1 MIYYSV
7 ILLHCIAG
15 YISLYFLFNYNHV
28 VNKNQAREENLP
40 AYLGLIIA
48 VIAVSWASIFV
59 RWCGDTPAL
68 VISFYRMF
76 WSTVILLLY
85 QLLRNPTALRF
96 QNLSCRSRQLIFL
109 AGILLALHFATWI
122 ASIQMTKIAHSLVLM
137 STHPVFALLLSP
149 LFLRERGSWYAVVA
163 AILTLF
169 GIITIAG
176 QDVLSFDGKF
186 LGDMLALASALFVTL
201 YMLIARHQRDKIDL
215 IPYLVAVYASAT
227 VGLFLLILFNG
238 YSIFHYPV
246 EVHGIMFLLALIPTG
261 IGHSL
266 INWAARKIPVYKVN
280 FSILGEPVIASIL
293 AYFLFQEQPYG
304 LFYLGAAF
312 IMLGIFLALMDP
324 GSRIAR

>member
-1 MIYYSV
+1 M
-7 ILLHCIAG
+7 
-15 YISLYFLFNYNHV
+15 
-28 VNKNQAREENLP
+28 P
-40 AYLGLIIA
+40 AYVGIIIA
-48 VIAVSWASIFV
+48 VLAVSWASIFI

-76 WSTVILLLY
+76 WSTMLLLLY
-85 QLLRNPTALRF
+85 QLFRDPVALRF
-96 QNLSCRSRQLIFL
+96 QALSRRSRQLMFL

-122 ASIQMTKIAHSLVLM
+122 ASIQLTKISHSLILE

-149 LFLRERGSWYAVVA
+149 LLLRERGSWYAVIA

-169 GIITIAG
+169 GIVTIAG

-186 LGDMLALASALFVTL
+186 LGDMLALAGALFVTL
-201 YMLIARHQRDKIDL
+201 YLLIARHQREKIDL

-227 VGLFLLILFNG
+227 LVLFLLVIIGG
-238 YSIFHYPV
+238 YSLFQYPV
-246 EVHGIMFLLALIPTG
+246 EVHGMMFLLALVPTG

-280 FSILGEPVIASIL
+280 FSILGEPIIASIL
-293 AYFLFQEQPYG
+293 AFFIFQEKPYG
-304 LFYLGAAF
+304 FFYLGALF

-324 GSRIAR
+324 TGRTAK